1 MRYAGNRGLDHRV
14 IQIAHARVLPNMQA
28 TALHFGHYSR
38 AAPVWRPAV
47 NRLLCAVLM
56 PINPNADDNAD
67 GHSALVEAIAA
78 RRDRA
83 AFGVLFDHFAP
94 RIKSFLMRSG
104 MPAGAAEDLAQ
115 DALLTVWRKA
125 DQFDRNRA
133 AASAWIFTIARNL
146 RIDSLRRHQRAPLTG
161 LDPSESRDAP
171 DQPDAEL
178 LAKERDHRVQAAMQD
193 LSAEQMRVVEMSF
206 FEGKPHGDIAR
217 TLSLPLGTVKS
228 RLRLAMKRLRELLV
242 DMS

>member
-1 MRYAGNRGLDHRV
+1 
-14 IQIAHARVLPNMQA
+14 
-28 TALHFGHYSR
+28 
-38 AAPVWRPAV
+38 
-47 NRLLCAVLM
+47 M
-56 PINPNADDNAD
+56 PINRNADNPD

-83 AFGVLFDHFAP
+83 AFCELFDYFAP

-104 MPAGAAEDLAQ
+104 VSASAAEDLAQ
-115 DALLTVWRKA
+115 EALLAVWRKA
-125 DQFDRNRA
+125 DQFDRRRA

-146 RIDSLRRHQRAPLTG
+146 RIDSLRRDRRAALIG

-171 DQPDAEL
+171 DQPDAET
-178 LAKERDHRVQAAMQD
+178 LANERDQRVRTATKE

-206 FEGKPHGDIAR
+206 FEGKPHADIAR
-217 TLSLPLGTVKS
+217 SLLLPLGTVKS